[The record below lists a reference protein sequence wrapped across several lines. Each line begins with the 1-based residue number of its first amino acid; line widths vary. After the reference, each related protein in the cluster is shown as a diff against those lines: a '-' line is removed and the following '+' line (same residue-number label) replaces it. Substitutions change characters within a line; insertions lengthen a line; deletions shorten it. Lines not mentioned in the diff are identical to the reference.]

1 MKKAV
6 LRITILCLVFGCL
19 SLSVFAVQRAAGDAD
34 GNGEV
39 NLRDVVLTLRHLA
52 GGWNV
57 RIDEKAADVD
67 ADGAVTTKDAVQI
80 TRHLAGGWDVTL
92 QTAEEEKQLTMKIG
106 DTPVAVQWEENA
118 SVDALKTLV
127 QDSPLTIQMSM
138 YGGFEQVGSIGTT
151 LPRSDVRITTN
162 AGDIVLYSGNQMVV
176 FYGSNTWAY
185 TKLGH
190 VSDKTAQ
197 EMTALLSNGNV
208 TITVAMQ

>member
-6 LRITILCLVFGCL
+6 LRITTLCLVFGCL
-19 SLSVFAVQRAAGDAD
+19 SLSAFAVQRAAGDAD

-208 TITVAMQ
+208 TITIAMQ

>member
-6 LRITILCLVFGCL
+6 LWIIICCMVIGCL
-19 SLSVFAVQRAAGDAD
+19 SLSAIAIRRVAGDAD

-57 RIDEKAADVD
+57 QIDEKAADVD
-67 ADGAVTTKDAVQI
+67 ADGEVTTKDAAQI

-92 QTAEEEKQLTMKIG
+92 QTKEDEEQLTMRIG
-106 DTPVAVQWEENA
+106 DTPVTVVWENNA
-118 SVDALKTLV
+118 SVDALKALV
-127 QDSPLTIQMSM
+127 QDKPLTIQMSM
-138 YGGFEQVGSIGTT
+138 YDGFEQVGSIGTS
-151 LPRSDVRITTN
+151 LPRNDVRITTN
-162 AGDIVLYSGNQMVV
+162 SGDIVLYSGNQMVV

-190 VSDKTAQ
+190 ITDKTAQ
-197 EMTALLSNGNV
+197 EMKTLLSNGNV
-208 TITVAMQ
+208 TITLSME